1 MGPALQGV
9 VRKGWMWASAPYG
22 RDVEDAVPYER
33 DVEDAVPYGRDIEGG
48 VPYGGV
54 RVSAALERKGG
65 ENGDLYRDT
74 Q

>member
-1 MGPALQGV
+1 M
-9 VRKGWMWASAPYG
+9 G

-33 DVEDAVPYGRDIEGG
+33 DVEDAVPYGGGIEGG
-48 VPYGGV
+48 VPCGGI

>member
-1 MGPALQGV
+1 MEQVGARADRV
-9 VRKGWMWASAPYG
+9 VC
-22 RDVEDAVPYER
+22 PYER
-33 DVEDAVPYGRDIEGG
+33 DAGDAVPYGRDIEGG
-48 VPYGGV
+48 VPCGRDVEGGVPCGGV